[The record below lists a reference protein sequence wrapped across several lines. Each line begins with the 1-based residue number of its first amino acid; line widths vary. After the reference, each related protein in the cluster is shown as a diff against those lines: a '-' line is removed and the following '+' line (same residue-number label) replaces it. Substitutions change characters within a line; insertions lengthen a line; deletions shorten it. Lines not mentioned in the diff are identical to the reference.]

1 MSITVHATQWIH
13 FQIKLYNLH
22 SKTRSLKDQKLELP
36 LPEFHQNLIIFTSAT
51 HHGLAFGYQTIQWDT
66 PYTSSAIYIE
76 HQSIPWSIL
85 EQRSFKHITEHIT
98 AIFLETMFYR
108 QSQFKQCQFCF
119 EFIIPESLF
128 DHTTCQNCASRH
140 FGVVY

>member
-36 LPEFHQNLIIFTSAT
+36 LPEFHQNLIIFTSAAR
-51 HHGLAFGYQTIQWDT
+51 HGLTFGYQAIQWDT
-66 PYTSSAIYIE
+66 PYTSSPIYIE
-76 HQSIPWSIL
+76 HQSIPWSTL
-85 EQRSFKHITEHIT
+85 EQRSHKRITEHIT

-108 QSQFKQCQFCF
+108 QSQFK
-119 EFIIPESLF
+119 
-128 DHTTCQNCASRH
+128 
-140 FGVVY
+140 